1 MLVAGVDSST
11 QSTKVLLCEA
21 TDGTVVAQASAPHP
35 DGTECDPERWWQA
48 LDAAGRDLLERASA
62 VGVAAQQ
69 HGMIVLDESGAVIR
83 PAMLWNDVKSAPQAA
98 ELIEELGGAAAW
110 ATRCGSVPTM
120 SFTVTKLRWLA
131 ENEPEHAAR
140 TRRVLLPHD
149 WLTWRLAGG
158 AASGAHP
165 ATDRGDASGT
175 GYFSPAD
182 SAWQPDLLQ
191 RALGHDAEPPRLAGP
206 SEVVGQTSWGALLSA
221 GTGDNMGAALGL
233 GLGAGDVA
241 VSVGTSGTAY
251 LPSPKPSAD
260 PSGAVCGFADATGQ
274 FLPLVCTVNAARVL
288 DVTARMLGTDAAG
301 LADRALAAAPGAGG
315 LVLLPYL
322 DGERT
327 PNRPAANGVLRGLT
341 THNATQENLA
351 RAAVEAVLCSL
362 ADAIDH
368 VTLVTGMAPR
378 RVVLIGG
385 AVRSAAIRTLAP
397 AIFGVPVAVPV
408 PAEDVALGAARQAA
422 WALAGTASP
431 PDWPARPAQAYEADP
446 LPHVREQ
453 YASLRDDAAAWQV
466 LSAWPRLAD
475 LARGWPVIW
484 PRRCCAPVGVAGVME
499 SGTRWRSWCSYRAPL
514 PPAGALFDRTA
525 AANGGSHGCARWG
538 PWRGF

>member
-11 QSTKVLLCEA
+11 QSTKILLCRAE
-21 TDGTVVAQASAPHP
+21 DGTVVAQASAPHP
-35 DGTECDPERWWQA
+35 DGTECDPEHWWRA
-48 LDAAGRDLLERASA
+48 LGEAGRGLLEQAAA

-69 HGMIVLDESGAVIR
+69 HGMVALDSSGAVIR

-98 ELIEELGGAAAW
+98 ELIDELGGAGAW
-110 ATRCGSVPTM
+110 ATLTGSVPTM

-131 ENEPEHAAR
+131 ENEPGNAER

-158 AASGAHP
+158 GPGGNAEP

-182 SAWQPDLLQ
+182 SAWLPDILA
-191 RALGHDAEPPRLAGP
+191 RALGHEAEPPRVAGP
-206 SEVVGQTSWGALLSA
+206 SEAVGQTRWGALLSA

-233 GLGAGDVA
+233 GLGEGDMA
-241 VSVGTSGTAY
+241 VSIGTSGTAY
-251 LPSPKPSAD
+251 LASPRPSAD
-260 PSGAVCGFADATGQ
+260 ASGAVSGFADATGA

-288 DVTARMLGTDAAG
+288 DVTARMLGTDASG

-368 VTLVTGMAPR
+368 VTAVTGVSPR

-385 AVRSAAIRTLAP
+385 AARSAAIRAIAP
-397 AIFGVPVAVPV
+397 AIFGVPVTIPE
-408 PAEDVALGAARQAA
+408 PGEDVALGAARQAA
-422 WALAGTASP
+422 WALAGTTEIP
-431 PDWPARPAQAYEADP
+431 QWPARPAQAYEADP
-446 LPHVREQ
+446 LPRVREQ
-453 YASLRDDAAAWQV
+453 YASLREDAAAWQ
-466 LSAWPRLAD
+466 
-475 LARGWPVIW
+475 G
-484 PRRCCAPVGVAGVME
+484 
-499 SGTRWRSWCSYRAPL
+499 
-514 PPAGALFDRTA
+514 
-525 AANGGSHGCARWG
+525 
-538 PWRGF
+538 